1 MTGNAFRTWLQD
13 EIDAQGLSRRE
24 VARRMATKHPK
35 GVTPSTAETYRR
47 AIYKYL
53 DPEQPSNPTQPTREA
68 IAEAL
73 GVDPSTIPAD
83 DDDEEADLQ
92 ATLQA
97 LLHEQAELSRRL
109 SRALKEANAA

>member
-1 MTGNAFRTWLQD
+1 M
-13 EIDAQGLSRRE
+13 S
-24 VARRMATKHPK
+24 TKHPK
-35 GVTPSTAETYRR
+35 GATPSTLETYRR

-73 GVDPSTIPAD
+73 GVDPSTIPSD
-83 DDDEEADLQ
+83 DDDEEDLN

-97 LLHEQAELSRRL
+97 LLREQAELSRRL